1 MVIKMLISVIIPV
14 FNVSGYL
21 ARCVESVCNQTYKD
35 IEIIL
40 VDDGSTDNSLDICN
54 QMQKKYST
62 IRVFHKENGGLSS
75 ARNMGLDNARGEY
88 ICFIDSDDWIEPDFC
103 SYLVDMATGFDSKL
117 SVCSISKDS
126 TKTEIIAYH
135 GEKCISQIEALHF
148 LDTRESM
155 EYLCTVISCNKL
167 YHKSLFKD
175 IRYPDNKWHED
186 EFVIVPVLLQNTK
199 ICITDR
205 PMYHYVCREDS
216 ITGESARTDIRHL
229 DVIDAY
235 ENRMCSLSEYG
246 DLFCIAWRNC
256 MLCIIEYIE
265 KGNFDKHVIL
275 NLKKRYRNIFFKYK
289 NIPVRYKLKYG
300 LYLLFPKIY
309 KAIFYIRNI

>member
-1 MVIKMLISVIIPV
+1 MLISVIIPV

-117 SVCSISKDS
+117 SICSISKDS

-135 GEKCISQIEALHF
+135 EEKCISQIEALHF

-155 EYLCTVISCNKL
+155 EGYKIS
-167 YHKSLFKD
+167 
-175 IRYPDNKWHED
+175 
-186 EFVIVPVLLQNTK
+186 
-199 ICITDR
+199 
-205 PMYHYVCREDS
+205 
-216 ITGESARTDIRHL
+216 
-229 DVIDAY
+229 
-235 ENRMCSLSEYG
+235 
-246 DLFCIAWRNC
+246 
-256 MLCIIEYIE
+256 
-265 KGNFDKHVIL
+265 
-275 NLKKRYRNIFFKYK
+275 
-289 NIPVRYKLKYG
+289 
-300 LYLLFPKIY
+300 
-309 KAIFYIRNI
+309 